1 MRGAYRLGWAISRR
15 ASSGL
20 LADHPPDSKRTLLG
34 AFHLAR
40 RTLPYRLHMK
50 SPRIRS
56 VDPLV
61 TVHEVRVQDMTL
73 SPTLTALCAGFED
86 GAWRSNQLT
95 QDIFDRHLA
104 SFALSFTEW
113 SGIDGNTA
121 AMMLRKAAKAVYA
134 TKKYGLRGEFGELLL
149 HAAVKDFFDAQPAV
163 SKIHFK
169 DSDNDTVK
177 GFDCVHLVES
187 DGEIE
192 LWLGEV
198 KYYKSLS
205 RAITDVVAELK
216 NHVAAGFLRREFIAI
231 TNKLDAAW
239 AHTETVKQLLH
250 EHRTLD
256 EIRDRLVIPVM
267 LTYDSGTVAAH
278 SVNDEAYR
286 SALTAE
292 VTAGWTKFAAAIDD
306 DFPVTLHLILVP
318 LASKKQLTNLF
329 HQRLEVWKHL

>member
-1 MRGAYRLGWAISRR
+1 MRGAYRTRTALVHAWN
-15 ASSGL
+15 GL
-20 LADHPPDSKRTLLG
+20 RTDHPRYSKRMHTD
-34 AFHLAR
+34 ASRQAQLA
-40 RTLPYRLHMK
+40 LPYRLHMK
-50 SPRIRS
+50 SPRTRS
-56 VDPLV
+56 VGPLV

-86 GAWRSNQLT
+86 GEWRSNQLT

-113 SGIDGNTA
+113 SEIDGNTA

-169 DSDNDTVK
+169 DSANDTVK

-205 RAITDVVAELK
+205 KAITDVVAELK
-216 NHVAAGFLRREFIAI
+216 DHVAAGFLRREFIAI
-231 TNKLDAAW
+231 TNKLDSAW
-239 AHTETVKQLLH
+239 AHTEMVKQLLH

-267 LTYDSGTVAAH
+267 LTYDSETVATH
-278 SVNDEAYR
+278 SANDETYR

-292 VTAGWTKFAAAIDD
+292 VNAGWNKFAAAVDD
-306 DFPVTLHLILVP
+306 EFPVTLHLILVP
-318 LASKKQLTNLF
+318 LASKKRLTNLF